1 MYVHPLDT
9 VRELVQNAADSVR
22 KAEESSLIKR
32 GAGRIEIELGHNSR
46 SVVVRDNGTGIP
58 TEEIG
63 ERLIDVGMSDKDI
76 ERDAGFRGIGRL
88 AGIAFC
94 DVLRF
99 RTSAKGES
107 KATVLEFDCVGILKA
122 ISPANRRTL
131 EMADVLAKY
140 VTESTEQAKVG
151 DHFFE
156 VTLAGIS
163 DSATEFLDIED
174 VEPYLQQVAP
184 VDFDPQD
191 FLFASKIR
199 SWASKRKLDL
209 HTVSLE
215 VTASGVRRQVFKP
228 YRNSYRTS
236 NQPGGQVDLEIKDV
250 DFVLDDKSK
259 EPRYWI
265 WWGLT
270 DLPGT
275 VGDEKVAGFRLR
287 KNNISLGDPDRVA
300 DLFAKKAPTNRRFNA
315 WYIGEIHVLCPRAIP
330 NARRDGF
337 ENTGSW
343 PRISEE
349 LLPFITE
356 RISDTQQTSIVRN
369 LAKKAVK
376 AIGAVETSTQH
387 GLASVQERDTLLDN
401 IQETKSKIAS
411 RLKGRA
417 GESDGRELKP
427 LIQKLERA
435 EKKLRDGNH
444 LVAKKLRPS
453 MDKKQKQLLQEIT
466 EIVHAVLEQQA
477 CKKSRECE
485 TMIRKAIMEK
495 FGTS

>member
-1 MYVHPLDT
+1 
-9 VRELVQNAADSVR
+9 
-22 KAEESSLIKR
+22 
-32 GAGRIEIELGHNSR
+32 
-46 SVVVRDNGTGIP
+46 
-58 TEEIG
+58 
-63 ERLIDVGMSDKDI
+63 
-76 ERDAGFRGIGRL
+76 
-88 AGIAFC
+88 
-94 DVLRF
+94 
-99 RTSAKGES
+99 
-107 KATVLEFDCVGILKA
+107 
-122 ISPANRRTL
+122 
-131 EMADVLAKY
+131 
-140 VTESTEQAKVG
+140 
-151 DHFFE
+151 
-156 VTLAGIS
+156 
-163 DSATEFLDIED
+163 
-174 VEPYLQQVAP
+174 
-184 VDFDPQD
+184 
-191 FLFASKIR
+191 
-199 SWASKRKLDL
+199 
-209 HTVSLE
+209 VSLE